1 MQPGF
6 NGPIRPPV
14 ALFDACLGCSGTVNK
29 TCMPAPKQERWRQ
42 LCEMAVVESDPR
54 RLNELFQEI
63 DQLLSD
69 AEDRPEPP
77 DSLQSGTA

>member
-1 MQPGF
+1 
-6 NGPIRPPV
+6 
-14 ALFDACLGCSGTVNK
+14 
-29 TCMPAPKQERWRQ
+29 MPAPKQERWRQ

-77 DSLQSGTA
+77 DSLQSGAA